1 MKYMCL
7 VYFKDGA
14 FEGMSEAELTQ
25 FADACIEEDI
35 ELERRGHLIHAGP
48 LQGRESAVTVS
59 RRNGKASCTD
69 GPFGETKE
77 LIAGYVLLEARDM
90 DEAIALSL
98 ESEVTKRGYIEIWPI
113 LEQTH
118 SQTGAHRPG

>member
-35 ELERRGHLIHAGP
+35 ALERRGHLIQAGP
-48 LQGRESAVTVS
+48 LQGPESAVTVT
-59 RRNGKASCTD
+59 RRNGKASRTD

-77 LIAGYVLLEARDM
+77 LIAGFVLLEARDM

-98 ESEVTKRGYIEIWPI
+98 ESEAAKRGYFEIWPI
-113 LEQTH
+113 LEQSH
-118 SQTGAHRPG
+118 SQTGARRPG